1 MGSSKKATA
10 ANFADQVQR
19 ILDEYGD
26 DVRDN
31 VEEIT
36 KAVSKKAVKELKG
49 ASGIFGGSGKYARGW
64 TVTNEKTRL
73 GFTAVIHHKTQPGL
87 PHLLEH
93 GHVLVSNGRRAGRVA
108 GREHIAPVEEKTIEL
123 YEREVVSKL

>member
-36 KAVSKKAVKELKG
+36 KAVSKKAGKEVKG

-64 TVTNEKTRL
+64 TVTSVGSASISL
-73 GFTAVIHHKTQPGL
+73 MCCPL
-87 PHLLEH
+87 
-93 GHVLVSNGRRAGRVA
+93 VLCTSS
-108 GREHIAPVEEKTIEL
+108 IFAPQFGQ
-123 YEREVVSKL
+123 